1 MAEKSRFF
9 DSSPNDI
16 REYSADEFAEVF
28 RTFFSTGIV
37 KDGASNSSANNALKV
52 TKGSASGTV
61 EVSPGYAMLEG
72 HWYHN
77 DQKIVL
83 NIPPTTDTPR
93 KDLVILRFDKMQREI
108 KATYRQGT
116 ATSEPPMIDSP
127 RSFDLPLAYLF
138 IAPGGSQIINLEDR
152 RTKFCQALY
161 TINLNEFNAEFNLAL
176 AKFTTDSREAITNL
190 HANATEVLTD
200 YLEDEPSATRLF
212 NIVLGKDGA
221 GSGLDADLLDGKQG
235 SYYLN
240 YSNLANKPTIRQIHS
255 GTSAP
260 AASLGSNGDIYVM
273 YEG

>member
-9 DSSPNDI
+9 DSTAGDV

-28 RTFFSTGIV
+28 RTFFSTGII
-37 KDGASNSSANNALKV
+37 KNEKPNSAAENALKV
-52 TKGSASGTV
+52 TKGAAGTMV
-61 EVSPGYAMLEG
+61 VAPGYAVIDG
-72 HWYHN
+72 YWYHN
-77 DQKIVL
+77 DSSLTVNVPVSQAV
-83 NIPPTTDTPR
+83 PR
-93 KDLVILRFDKMQREI
+93 KDLIVLRRDTQDKKISVRYLMGS
-108 KATYRQGT
+108 AN
-116 ATSEPPMIDSP
+116 SEPTALLSNDI
-127 RSFDLPLAYLF
+127 PLAYLF
-138 IAPGGSQIINLEDR
+138 IAPGGNQVVEYADR

-161 TINLNEFNAEFNLAL
+161 TLNLGEFISEFTSTIEKFKADSQAALGKFGADEAEHLI
-176 AKFTTDSREAITNL
+176 D
-190 HANATEVLTD
+190 HM
-200 YLEDEPSATRLF
+200 EDEPRASRLLQIIL
-212 NIVLGKDGA
+212 NKDGA